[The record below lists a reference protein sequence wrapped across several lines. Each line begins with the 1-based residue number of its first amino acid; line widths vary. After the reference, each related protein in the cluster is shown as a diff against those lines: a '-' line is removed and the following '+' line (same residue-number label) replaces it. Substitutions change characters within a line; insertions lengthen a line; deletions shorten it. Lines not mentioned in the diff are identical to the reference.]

1 MFSRHYIDDTVFYGQ
16 IRSVL
21 SRVIENPDVLI
32 VPSKAENTYTPSL
45 EVLRAENETDR
56 MAERKSIDFMPI
68 KKAIYSNISD
78 KFDCCTLDAAKAF
91 NTVLAYYFGK
101 MQITEEINLQVLRDT
116 VDKIIVSKDG
126 TVTVRFLNGAEIS
139 KDKEN
144 SNGNGCDSTE
154 TENNN

>member
-1 MFSRHYIDDTVFYGQ
+1 MT
-16 IRSVL
+16 
-21 SRVIENPDVLI
+21 
-32 VPSKAENTYTPSL
+32 
-45 EVLRAENETDR
+45 
-56 MAERKSIDFMPI
+56 
-68 KKAIYSNISD
+68 
-78 KFDCCTLDAAKAF
+78 AAH
-91 NTVLAYYFGK
+91 YFGK

-126 TVTVRFLNGAEIS
+126 TVTVRFINGAEIS

>member
-1 MFSRHYIDDTVFYGQ
+1 
-16 IRSVL
+16 
-21 SRVIENPDVLI
+21 
-32 VPSKAENTYTPSL
+32 
-45 EVLRAENETDR
+45 

-78 KFDCCTLDAAKAF
+78 KFDCCTLDTAKAF